1 MMLVEHILETGRRRL
16 ATTHSDSGV
25 CEVAAILMNPD
36 TPLVVVCD
44 SGGAALGV
52 ISRTDVIKTLAS
64 ARAEAH
70 MARADD
76 VMSRRLL
83 SCRVQQPL
91 QQVWESMNARS
102 LKCVPILDADGRP
115 QGVLHA
121 RDLATALLEEVNNEE
136 LILRDY
142 VLGIG
147 YQ

>member
-1 MMLVEHILETGRRRL
+1 MMLVEHILDTGKTRL
-16 ATTHSDSGV
+16 ATISSDAGI
-25 CEVAAILMNPD
+25 CEAAAVLMNPD

-44 SGGAALGV
+44 SGGVALGV
-52 ISRTDVIKTLAS
+52 ISRGDVIKVLAS

-70 MARADD
+70 MARADQ

-83 SCRVQQPL
+83 SCSIQQPL
-91 QQVWESMNARS
+91 QQVWESMNGRS
-102 LKCVPILDADGRP
+102 VRCVPILDADGRP

-121 RDLATALLEEVNNEE
+121 RDLATALLEEVTNEE
-136 LILRDY
+136 LLLRDY